1 MWVSQFQRLKLLP
14 RVVEKPGVME
24 EVSGNSVGDG
34 KGVMELQEESMQK
47 GSMAQWKGYE
57 FGTQADIQ
65 WQLSI

>member
-1 MWVSQFQRLKLLP
+1 MSIPVPETYTSP

-34 KGVMELQEESMQK
+34 KGAMEVQEESMQK
-47 GSMAQWKGYE
+47 GSMVQWKGYA